1 MLSLS
6 ELLNNLIDSSQ
17 ISDVILDELIKWK
30 MKELPHDSG
39 KIGLDIFR
47 DIIKNKV
54 ELFLSL
60 FPDINQLSLSKNPH
74 FRENL
79 WRLWLSLSLKLIA
92 EQKKLKR
99 PLILGV
105 LGGQGTGKTTLG
117 QVLKFILAKH
127 DYSLISI
134 SLDDLYKTYLERQE
148 LQIADPRLI
157 WRGPP
162 GTHDIELGINIL
174 DSLRD
179 LSNNPQP
186 IAIPR
191 FDKSLWNGAGDRV
204 SPEMVSK
211 ADIVLFEGWF
221 VGVKPI
227 DPRRFSDAPYPI
239 ITERDRQFA
248 LDMNEKLREY
258 LPLWQRLDQLIIL
271 EPVDYQ
277 LSKIWR
283 QQAEQEMRAK
293 GKSGMTDAEINQ
305 FVEYFWKALH
315 PELFIKPLIE
325 KGENV
330 NLVIEINADHSLGK
344 IYEPRVTLDRGGV
357 TMRKEGDGG

>member
-1 MLSLS
+1 MSLIS
-6 ELLNNLIDSSQ
+6 KLLNNLISVRQ
-17 ISDVILDELIKWK
+17 ITDVILDNLVKWEMQEK
-30 MKELPHDSG
+30 QFFLLWNIEVEYLRNRLEERG
-39 KIGLDIFR
+39 
-47 DIIKNKV
+47 

-60 FPDINQLSLSKNPH
+60 FPDINQLSLSSHPH
-74 FRENL
+74 FFVNL
-79 WRLWLSLSLKLIA
+79 WRLWLPLSLELIA
-92 EQKKLKR
+92 KNKR
-99 PLILGV
+99 LNRPIIQGI
-105 LGGQGTGKTTLG
+105 LGGQGAGKTTLG
-117 QVLKFILAKH
+117 QVLKIILAKAN
-127 DYSLISI
+127 YSLISL

-162 GTHDIELGINIL
+162 GTHDIKLGINVL

-179 LSNNPQP
+179 LPNNPQP

-248 LDMNEKLREY
+248 LDMNEKLGEY

-271 EPVDYQ
+271 DPIDYQ
-277 LSKIWR
+277 LSKKWR
-283 QQAEQEMRAK
+283 QQAEQEMRAQ

-330 NLVIEINADHSLGK
+330 NLVLEINADHSLGK
-344 IYEPRVTLDRGGV
+344 IYDPR
-357 TMRKEGDGG
+357 E

>member
-1 MLSLS
+1 MSSIPNLLHIVLS
-6 ELLNNLIDSSQ
+6 EKKISYALLDDFLKYEF
-17 ISDVILDELIKWK
+17 DEL
-30 MKELPHDSG
+30 LY
-39 KIGLDIFR
+39 LYQTDINPEAMR
-47 DIIKNKV
+47 DKLKV
-54 ELFLSL
+54 RGELFLSI
-60 FPDINQLSLSKNPH
+60 FPEINQISFSHTSDFLL
-74 FRENL
+74 NL
-79 WRLWLSLSLKLIA
+79 WRFWLPLSIELMA
-92 EQKKLKR
+92 EHKKFHR
-99 PLILGV
+99 PLIQGI

-117 QVLKFILAKH
+117 SILKFILAKGN
-127 DYSLISI
+127 YSLISI

-148 LQIADPRLI
+148 LQKADPRLI

-162 GTHDIELGINIL
+162 GTHDIELGINVL

-179 LSNNPQP
+179 LPNNPQP

-204 SPEMVSK
+204 SPEMVSE

-227 DPRRFSDAPYPI
+227 DPSRFSDAPYPI

-248 LDMNEKLREY
+248 LDMNEKLEEY

-271 EPVDYQ
+271 DPIDYQ
-277 LSKIWR
+277 LSKKWR
-283 QQAEQEMRAK
+283 KHAEQEMMAK

-344 IYEPRVTLDRGGV
+344 IYDPR
-357 TMRKEGDGG
+357 E

>member
-1 MLSLS
+1 M
-6 ELLNNLIDSSQ
+6 
-17 ISDVILDELIKWK
+17 
-30 MKELPHDSG
+30 
-39 KIGLDIFR
+39 
-47 DIIKNKV
+47 
-54 ELFLSL
+54 
-60 FPDINQLSLSKNPH
+60 
-74 FRENL
+74 
-79 WRLWLSLSLKLIA
+79 
-92 EQKKLKR
+92 
-99 PLILGV
+99 
-105 LGGQGTGKTTLG
+105 
-117 QVLKFILAKH
+117 
-127 DYSLISI
+127 
-134 SLDDLYKTYLERQE
+134 DDLYKTYLERQE
-148 LQIADPRLI
+148 LQKADPRLI

-162 GTHDIELGINIL
+162 GTHDIELGINVL

-179 LSNNPQP
+179 LPNNPQP

-204 SPEMVSK
+204 SPEMVSE

-227 DPRRFSDAPYPI
+227 DPSRFSDAPYPI

-248 LDMNEKLREY
+248 LDMNEKLGAY

-271 EPVDYQ
+271 DPIDYQ
-277 LSKIWR
+277 LSKKWR
-283 QQAEQEMRAK
+283 KHAEQEMIAK

-344 IYEPRVTLDRGGV
+344 IYDPR
-357 TMRKEGDGG
+357 E

>member
-1 MLSLS
+1 MLSIPK
-6 ELLNNLIDSSQ
+6 LLNIVISEKNISSAL
-17 ISDVILDELIKWK
+17 LDDLTKGELDDQLYLYQTGINPDYLRDKL
-30 MKELPHDSG
+30 KERG
-39 KIGLDIFR
+39 
-47 DIIKNKV
+47 

-60 FPDINQLSLSKNPH
+60 FPDINQINLSQNPD
-74 FRENL
+74 FLLNL
-79 WRLWLSLSLKLIA
+79 WRLWLPLSIELMA
-92 EQKKLKR
+92 EQKKLHR
-99 PLILGV
+99 PLIQGI

-117 QVLKFILAKH
+117 QILQFILSKCNSA
-127 DYSLISI
+127 LISI

-148 LQIADPRLI
+148 LQKADPRLI

-162 GTHDIELGINIL
+162 GTHDIELGINVL
-174 DSLRD
+174 DSLRH
-179 LSNNPQP
+179 LPNNPQT

-204 SPEMVSK
+204 SPEIVTQ

-221 VGVKPI
+221 VAVKPI
-227 DPRRFSDAPYPI
+227 DPYKFSVAPYPI

-248 LDMNEKLREY
+248 LDMNKKLGEY

-271 EPVDYQ
+271 DPVDYQ
-277 LSKIWR
+277 FSKKWR
-283 QQAEQEMRAK
+283 KQAEQEMIAK
-293 GKSGMTDAEINQ
+293 GKPGMTDAEINQ

-344 IYEPRVTLDRGGV
+344 IYHPRDS
-357 TMRKEGDGG
+357 

>member
-1 MLSLS
+1 MLLISK
-6 ELLNNLIDSSQ
+6 LLNNLILIGQ
-17 ISDVILDELIKWK
+17 ISDVILDDLVKWEIEEK
-30 MKELPHDSG
+30 QLFFPLSIDVKYLRNRLKERGDL
-39 KIGLDIFR
+39 L
-47 DIIKNKV
+47 
-54 ELFLSL
+54 LSL
-60 FPDINQLSLSKNPH
+60 FPDINKLSLSSHPH
-74 FRENL
+74 FLVNL
-79 WRLWLSLSLKLIA
+79 WRLWLPLSLELMAKN
-92 EQKKLKR
+92 KR
-99 PLILGV
+99 LNRPIIQGI

-117 QVLKFILAKH
+117 QVLQFILAKAN
-127 DYSLISI
+127 YSLISL

-162 GTHDIELGINIL
+162 GTHDIELGINVL

-179 LSNNPQP
+179 LPNNPQA

-204 SPEMVSK
+204 SPEMVTE

-227 DPRRFSDAPYPI
+227 APCKFSDAPYPI

-248 LDMNEKLREY
+248 LDMNEKLGEY

-271 EPVDYQ
+271 DPVDYQ
-277 LSKIWR
+277 LSKKWR
-283 QQAEQEMRAK
+283 QQAEHEMIAK

-330 NLVIEINADHSLGK
+330 NLVIEINGDHSLGK
-344 IYEPRVTLDRGGV
+344 IYDPWDS
-357 TMRKEGDGG
+357 

>member
-1 MLSLS
+1 MSSIS
-6 ELLNNLIDSSQ
+6 EVLNNLISIRK
-17 ISDVILDELIKWK
+17 ISDAILDDLAKLEIEEKQFFSLWSIEVSQLRNRL
-30 MKELPHDSG
+30 KERG
-39 KIGLDIFR
+39 
-47 DIIKNKV
+47 

-60 FPDINQLSLSKNPH
+60 FPDINQLSLSTHPQ
-74 FRENL
+74 FFVNL
-79 WRLWLSLSLKLIA
+79 WRLWLPLSLELIGESQKLN
-92 EQKKLKR
+92 R
-99 PLILGV
+99 PLIQGI

-117 QVLKFILAKH
+117 QVLKLILAKANS
-127 DYSLISI
+127 SLISL

-148 LQIADPRLI
+148 LQITDPRLI

-162 GTHDIELGINIL
+162 GTHDIELGINVL

-179 LSNNPQP
+179 LPNNPQP

-204 SPEMVSK
+204 SPEMVSE

-227 DPRRFSDAPYPI
+227 DPCRFSDAPYPI

-248 LDMNEKLREY
+248 LDMNEKLGEY

-271 EPVDYQ
+271 DPIDYQ
-277 LSKIWR
+277 LSKKWR
-283 QQAEQEMRAK
+283 QHAEQEMIAK
-293 GKSGMTDAEINQ
+293 GKSGMTDGEINQ

-344 IYEPRVTLDRGGV
+344 IYSKNRCYEVHPLIVQSS
-357 TMRKEGDGG
+357 

>member
-1 MLSLS
+1 MSS
-6 ELLNNLIDSSQ
+6 IAKLLNNLISITQ
-17 ISDVILDELIKWK
+17 ISDVILDNLVKWEIEERQLFFSLTIDVEYLRTRLKGRGEL
-30 MKELPHDSG
+30 L
-39 KIGLDIFR
+39 
-47 DIIKNKV
+47 
-54 ELFLSL
+54 LSL
-60 FPDINQLSLSKNPH
+60 FPDINKLSLSTNPH
-74 FRENL
+74 FLVNL
-79 WRLWLSLSLKLIA
+79 WRLWLPLSLELM
-92 EQKKLKR
+92 ERKKRLNR
-99 PLILGV
+99 PLIQGI

-117 QVLKFILAKH
+117 QILQFIFAKAN
-127 DYSLISI
+127 YSLISL

-148 LQIADPRLI
+148 LQITDPRLI

-162 GTHDIELGINIL
+162 GTHDIELGINVL

-179 LSNNPQP
+179 LPNNPQA

-204 SPEMVSK
+204 SPEMVSE

-227 DPRRFSDAPYPI
+227 APCRFSDAPYPI

-248 LDMNEKLREY
+248 LDMNEKLGEY

-271 EPVDYQ
+271 DPVDYQ
-277 LSKIWR
+277 LSKKWR
-283 QQAEQEMRAK
+283 QHAEKEMIAK

-344 IYEPRVTLDRGGV
+344 IYDPR
-357 TMRKEGDGG
+357 E